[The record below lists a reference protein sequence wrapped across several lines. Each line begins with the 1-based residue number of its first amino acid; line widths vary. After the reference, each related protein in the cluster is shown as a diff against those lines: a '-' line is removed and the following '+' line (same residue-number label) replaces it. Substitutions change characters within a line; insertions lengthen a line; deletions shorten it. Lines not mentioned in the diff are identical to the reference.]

1 MAVAARTG
9 TACGSAVSA
18 QSSASSVCRP
28 TSQADIVEKQVEEDM
43 SDEDISMGEHAI
55 DALYDT
61 GFAVGALV
69 SGEFDVAGDRFL
81 DASSSALDAISD
93 GGFSHLVDRF
103 EGDTGIDTREAVED
117 GVQYVGEALGDAAW
131 EATEWVGETVD
142 EYF

>member
-1 MAVAARTG
+1 
-9 TACGSAVSA
+9 
-18 QSSASSVCRP
+18 
-28 TSQADIVEKQVEEDM
+28 M

-61 GFAVGALV
+61 GFAVGALA
-69 SGEFDVAGDRFL
+69 SGEFEVAGDRFL
-81 DASSSALDAISD
+81 DASSSALDAITD

-103 EGDTGIDTREAVED
+103 EGDTGIDTRGAVED

-131 EATEWVGETVD
+131 EATEWVSDTVD